1 MTMAPTA
8 DTVPRAAGDPGAG
21 VPAPRRP
28 RVAVVVLSHDA
39 ARFVDGC
46 FGSLR
51 RMERQGLEVEVL
63 AVDNASSDGTARI
76 IRQRYPEATVVE
88 TGANLGFAGGNN
100 AGIRLALEGGA
111 DFVYLLNPDTEV
123 EPAFLPEAVAVAER
137 FPRAGAVQS
146 LLLLASE
153 PGLVNTAGNEIHFL
167 GFGYCGSY
175 RQPAEAVPPEAREI
189 AFASGAS
196 VLYRATALR
205 EVGFLD
211 ETLFLYHED
220 LDLGWRLRLA
230 GWRNLV
236 APRSVVR
243 HHYEFTRSPRKYYF
257 MERNRYL
264 VLMKN
269 VRLRNLFLLAPFLLL
284 AELGLLALAA
294 LSGWLPQKL
303 RADRDALRPSALRHV
318 RRERRRIAALRRAS
332 DAEVFALFTPVVDF
346 EGAAPG
352 WLQRLA
358 NRTLS
363 LVWKV
368 LRPLIG

>member
-1 MTMAPTA
+1 MTVSPWA
-8 DTVPRAAGDPGAG
+8 DSPPRAGDPSLGA
-21 VPAPRRP
+21 PAPGRP
-28 RVAVVVLSHDA
+28 RVALVVLTYNA

-51 RMERQGLEVEVL
+51 RMDRQGLEVEVL
-63 AVDNASSDGTARI
+63 AVDNASSDGTARLMGE
-76 IRQRYPEATVVE
+76 RYPEVTVVE
-88 TGANLGFAGGNN
+88 TGANLGFAGGND
-100 AGIRLALEGGA
+100 AGIRLALERGA

-123 EPAFLPEAVAVAER
+123 EPAFLREAVAVAGR

-175 RQPAEAVPPEAREI
+175 RQPVSSVPVEPREI

-196 VLYRATALR
+196 TLYRASALR
-205 EVGFLD
+205 EVGLLD
-211 ETLFLYHED
+211 ELLFLYHED

-230 GWRNLV
+230 GWRNLI

-243 HHYEFTRSPRKYYF
+243 HHYEFSRSPHKYYF

-269 VRLRNLFLLAPFLLL
+269 VRPRNLLLLAPFLLL
-284 AELGLLALAA
+284 AEMGLLLLAA
-294 LSGWLPQKL
+294 VAGWLPQKL
-303 RADRDALRPSALRHV
+303 RADRDAFRPSALRHV
-318 RRERRRIAALRRAS
+318 RAERRRMAALRRAS

-358 NRTLS
+358 NRALA

-368 LRPLIG
+368 LRPLIR

>member
-1 MTMAPTA
+1 MSRP
-8 DTVPRAAGDPGAG
+8 PSGP
-21 VPAPRRP
+21 RP
-28 RVAVVVLSHDA
+28 RVAVVVLTFDA

-51 RMERQGLEVEVL
+51 RVDRGGLDVEVI
-63 AVDNASSDGTARI
+63 AVDNGSSDATARLV
-76 IRQRYPEATVVE
+76 RQRYPEVTVIE

-100 AGIRLALEGGA
+100 VGIRLSLERGA
-111 DFVYLLNPDTEV
+111 DLVYLLNPDTEV
-123 EPAFLPEAVAVAER
+123 EPDFLREAVAVAEQR
-137 FPRAGAVQS
+137 PDAGAVQS
-146 LLLLASE
+146 LLVLASE
-153 PGLVNTAGNEIHFL
+153 PGLVNTAGNQIHFL

-175 RQPAEAVPPEAREI
+175 RQPVATVPPEPREI

-196 VLYRATALR
+196 TLYRASALR
-205 EVGFLD
+205 QTGLLD
-211 ETLFLYHED
+211 ELLFLYHED

-230 GWRNLV
+230 GWRNLL

-243 HHYEFTRSPRKYYF
+243 HHYEFSRSPRKYYF

-269 VRLRNLFLLAPFLLL
+269 ARLRNLLLLAPFLLL
-284 AELGLLALAA
+284 AEMGLLLLAA
-294 LSGWLPQKL
+294 AGGWLPQKL
-303 RADRDALRPSALRHV
+303 RADRDAFRPSALRHV
-318 RRERRRIAALRRAS
+318 RAERRRVAALRRAS

-352 WLQRLA
+352 WLQALA
-358 NRTLS
+358 NRSLS

>member
-1 MTMAPTA
+1 MTAGPLPA
-8 DTVPRAAGDPGAG
+8 GSPAARRAGPLRA
-21 VPAPRRP
+21 
-28 RVAVVVLSHDA
+28 AVVVLTYQS

-51 RMERQGLEVEVL
+51 RMDRAGLEVEVL
-63 AVDNASSDGTARI
+63 AVDNASPDGTAGLVRE
-76 IRQRYPEATVVE
+76 RFPEVRVVE
-88 TGANLGFAGGNN
+88 TGSNLGFAGGNDV
-100 AGIRLALEGGA
+100 GIRLALERGC

-123 EPAFLPEAVAVAER
+123 EPGFLREAVAVAEAR
-137 FPRAGAVQS
+137 PDAGAVQS
-146 LLLLASE
+146 LLLLGAE

-175 RQPAEAVPPEAREI
+175 RRPASSIPREPREI

-196 VLYRATALR
+196 SLYRAAALR
-205 EVGFLD
+205 EVGLLD
-211 ETLFLYHED
+211 EALFLYHED

-230 GWRNLV
+230 GWRNLL

-243 HHYEFTRSPRKYYF
+243 HHYEFSRSQRKHYF
-257 MERNRYL
+257 LERNRYL

-269 VRLRNLFLLAPFLLL
+269 VRLRNLALLAPFLLA
-284 AELGLLALAA
+284 AEVGLLLLAT

-303 RADRDALRPSALRHV
+303 RADRDAFRPSSLRRV
-318 RRERRRIAALRRAS
+318 REERRKVAALRRAS
-332 DAEVFALFTPVVDF
+332 DREVFALFTPVVDF

-352 WLQRLA
+352 WLQALA
-358 NRTLS
+358 NRCLS
-363 LVWKV
+363 LAWKV